1 MQLAPASSLILGV
14 DIGGTKIHAGASRM
28 APERLPQLLLTRHIP
43 TPRTP
48 PAPFYDAIAE
58 LIRALRAEAELAA
71 GPEAPLVAVAHPGR
85 FLPDGTLARATTPNL
100 GSAPGQ
106 FDGVAPARELERR
119 LGWPVIAENDAI
131 AQMRYGLAL
140 LLGDPVVR
148 PRLLGETI
156 VYLGPGTGMGGGV
169 AQVSA
174 QGKVIP
180 VTDGHL
186 FDLQVPGVGD
196 GTLTAEE
203 LFTGPAIARAVAREN
218 AKLPVPILPARGGT
232 LDEILLAKDSQPEHR
247 AAAER
252 LADERGEI
260 LAAMIQA
267 IRDGRIVKARLEPK
281 PAGGVRRYVD
291 EADRA
296 WSAADRALVRGARRV
311 ILGGFIGCSRG
322 LGARIRAQALAALRA
337 RGIDDIE
344 IVQIP
349 SDSADAGLLGIILAA
364 QPRLNQYAR
373 AGAEARNRTVS

>member
-1 MQLAPASSLILGV
+1 MQPVAARPLILGV
-14 DIGGTKIHAGASRM
+14 DIGGTKIHAGAARM
-28 APERLPQLLLTRHIP
+28 APESLPQILLTRNIP

-48 PAPFYDAIAE
+48 PAPFYDAIVE
-58 LIRALRAEAELAA
+58 LLCALRAEAQPAP
-71 GPEAPLVAVAHPGR
+71 GPDAPLVAVAHPGR

-100 GSAPGQ
+100 GSAPDQ

-119 LGWPVIAENDAI
+119 LGWPVIAENDAV

-140 LLGDPVVR
+140 LLRDPAAR
-148 PRLLGETI
+148 PLLLGETV

-174 QGKVIP
+174 QGDVTP

-196 GTLTAEE
+196 GTLIAEE
-203 LFTGPAIARAVAREN
+203 LFTGPAIARSVEREN

-232 LDEILLAKDSQPEHR
+232 LDEILLAKDPRPEHR

-252 LADERGEI
+252 LADEHGGT
-260 LAAMIQA
+260 LAAMICA
-267 IRDGRIVKARLEPK
+267 IRDGRIVKVRLEAQPG
-281 PAGGVRRYVD
+281 GGVRRYVD

-337 RGIDDIE
+337 RGIDVE
-344 IVQIP
+344 IMQIP
-349 SDSADAGLLGIILAA
+349 SDSANAGLLGIVVAA
-364 QPRLNQYAR
+364 QQK
-373 AGAEARNRTVS
+373 VSGTKSV